1 MNITAIA
8 PFASAWVGITALIL
22 LVSRDWRVSI
32 TALGAQYVGI
42 FILISLAW
50 PIEYAVI
57 KLIAGWISAAVLGM
71 GLVDQAKAWY
81 DELGRWMSGTLF
93 RIFIAGFVGFVA
105 FALTPGVGRWVPRA
119 TDIQIM
125 GGLLLIGLGI
135 FHLGLTAQPI
145 RIVLGLLTVLSGFE
159 IFYATME
166 TSLLVN
172 AMLAVVTLGLAL
184 TGSYFNIVADTEGE
198 A

>member
-8 PFASAWVGITALIL
+8 PFAAAWVGITALIL

-71 GLVDQAKAWY
+71 GLVDQAKAWD